1 MLKRYFTIIDR
12 YISKELLLTWLA
24 VTLILMLIL
33 LSSTLAR
40 LLGKAAEGAIPGD
53 AVWSLLLFTGARY
66 LILLIP
72 LSLYLGVLL
81 SFSRL
86 YKDNEMAALGAC
98 GVGLMSLYRPLMM
111 VVIPATGIMLYL
123 TLFLMPWVS
132 QQAELLKSEIENRS
146 ELTGVT
152 AGRFNAS
159 KKGDAIMFLQ
169 RQSEDGSQM
178 FNVFLHQTNKKTENK
193 LLDNIESADLA
204 KRYKDDS
211 GRPFIMFEN
220 GQIYEGEPGT
230 SRFRITRYEKKGIY
244 LPEQQATQKI
254 SRKKAV
260 PTIDLWNSD
269 RVDYRAELHWRLS
282 LPIGAFLLAVLAL
295 PLSYTTPR
303 KGRYSKLA
311 LAILIYLIY
320 SNLLGIGQSWV
331 EKQKVPEWLGL
342 WWVHGFAAILIF
354 YWWLKRAG
362 GLRQFVSQIAFH
374 RAKSG
379 VEAS

>member
-1 MLKRYFTIIDR
+1 MLNRYFTIIDR
-12 YISKELLLTWLA
+12 YISRELLLTWLA
-24 VTLILMLIL
+24 VTLVLMLIL
-33 LSSTLAR
+33 LSGTLAR
-40 LLGKAAEGAIPGD
+40 LLGKAAEGVIPGD
-53 AVWSLLLFTGARY
+53 AVWALLLFTGARY

-98 GVGLMSLYRPLMM
+98 GVGLMRLYRPLLM
-111 VVIPATGIMLYL
+111 VVLPVTGVMLYL
-123 TLFLMPWVS
+123 TLFMMPWVS

-146 ELTGVT
+146 ELTGLT
-152 AGRFNAS
+152 AGRFNAA
-159 KKGDAIMFLQ
+159 KKSDAIMFLQ
-169 RQSEDGSQM
+169 RQSDDGTEM
-178 FNVFLHQTNKKTENK
+178 FNVFLHQTNKNTKNK
-193 LLDNIESADLA
+193 LLDNIESADVA
-204 KRYKDDS
+204 RRYKDEE
-211 GRPFIMFEN
+211 GRSFIMFEN
-220 GQIYEGEPGT
+220 GQTYEGEPGT
-230 SRFRITRYEKKGIY
+230 SDFRITQYEKKGIY
-244 LPEQQATQKI
+244 LPEQQLVRKV

-260 PTIDLWNSD
+260 STGDLWSSN

-282 LPIGAFLLAVLAL
+282 LPIGAFLLAILAL

-342 WWVHGFAAILIF
+342 WWVHGFAISLII

-362 GLRQFVSQIAFH
+362 GIKQFLSQLKPRQLNSVVKTS
-374 RAKSG
+374 
-379 VEAS
+379 